1 MRKHLPYR
9 FVAIAIAL
17 ILFSSVSS
25 AQNSNNSNSTKLPR
39 PKLVVGLVVDQMRWD
54 YLYRYYDRYGE
65 GGFKR
70 MINEGFS
77 ADNTNID
84 YVPTVTAIG
93 HSTIYTGS
101 VPSIHGIAG
110 NDFIINATGQTM
122 YCTEDGTVS
131 TVGSTSKAGEMSPR
145 NLLTSTVTDELRL
158 ATNFRS
164 KVIGISIKDRG
175 SILPA
180 GHTGDAYWFDGES
193 GNFITSTYY
202 MDKLPTWVDE
212 FNKQNLIEKYMN
224 QGWETLYPINTY
236 IQSTADDNKFEGKFS
251 GAEKP
256 VFPVNTADL
265 YKRNGSGAIR
275 TSPYGNTFSFD
286 MAKAAIENE
295 KLGQNVVTD
304 FLALSLS
311 STDYIGHQFGPN
323 SIEVEDTYL
332 RLDKEMADF
341 FKYLDEKVGAGE
353 YTVFL
358 SADHGGAHNVT
369 FLKEHNIAAGAWPT
383 GKVLTELNSVLQT
396 KFGEEKLMLS
406 LMNYQ
411 GHLNYKVIEEK
422 GLDSDAITS
431 AAINFLRKQ
440 EGVTYVVD
448 MDKIQSASIPQ
459 VLRERIING
468 YNYARSGNIQIILD
482 PAWYSSGS
490 ANPTGTSH
498 SAWNPYDAHIPLVF
512 MGWGV
517 NQGKTDR
524 PTHMTDIA
532 ATLAAILKIQQPNGS
547 IGIPILEAIK
557 K

>member
-1 MRKHLPYR
+1 MRKHKPYN
-9 FVAIAIAL
+9 FIAIAIIAL
-17 ILFSSVSS
+17 ILISSTSF
-25 AQNSNNSNSTKLPR
+25 AQKSEKLPR
-39 PKLVVGLVVDQMRWD
+39 PKLVVGIVVDQMRWD
-54 YLYRYYDRYGE
+54 YLYRYYDRYGND
-65 GGFKR
+65 GFKR

-93 HSTIYTGS
+93 HTTIYTGS

-110 NDFIINATGQTM
+110 NDFIINATGETM
-122 YCTEDGTVS
+122 YCTEDSTVS
-131 TVGSTSKAGEMSPR
+131 TVGSTSDAGKMSPR
-145 NLLTSTVTDELRL
+145 NLLASTITDELKL

-164 KVIGISIKDRG
+164 KVIGVAIKDRG

-180 GHTGDAYWFDGES
+180 GHAADAAYWFDGET

-202 MDKLPTWVDE
+202 MDKLPAWVE
-212 FNKQNLIEKYMN
+212 GFNQQKLVEKYLN
-224 QGWETLYPINTY
+224 QGWETLYPIASY
-236 IQSTADDNKFEGKFS
+236 VQSAADDNRYEGKFS
-251 GAEKP
+251 VSEKP
-256 VFPVNTADL
+256 VFPVNTAEL
-265 YKRNGSGAIR
+265 YKKSGAGAIR
-275 TSPYGNTFSFD
+275 TSPYGNTISFD
-286 MAKAAIENE
+286 MAKAAVENE

-323 SIEVEDTYL
+323 AIEVEDTYL
-332 RLDKEMADF
+332 RLDNELAEF

-358 SADHGGAHNVT
+358 SADHGGAHNVN
-369 FLKEHNIAAGAWPT
+369 FLKDHNIPAGAWGT
-383 GKVLTELNSVLQT
+383 GKILTELNKVLQA
-396 KFGEEKLMLS
+396 KFGEDKLVIS
-406 LMNYQ
+406 LLNYQ

-422 GLDSDAITS
+422 GLDKEAIKS
-431 AAINFLRKQ
+431 VAIDFLRKQ

-448 MDKIQSASIPQ
+448 MDKAQTASVPKVI
-459 VLRERIING
+459 RERIING
-468 YNYARSGNIQIILD
+468 YNYDRSGDIQVILN

-498 SAWNPYDAHIPLVF
+498 AAWNPYDAHIPLIF

-517 NQGKTDR
+517 KPGKTSR
-524 PTHMTDIA
+524 PTGMTDVA

-547 IGIPILEAIK
+547 IGVPIMEAIK
-557 K
+557 

>member
-1 MRKHLPYR
+1 MMRKHKPYN
-9 FVAIAIAL
+9 FIAIAIIAL
-17 ILFSSVSS
+17 ILISSTSF
-25 AQNSNNSNSTKLPR
+25 AQKSEKLPR
-39 PKLVVGLVVDQMRWD
+39 PKLVVGIVVDQMRWD
-54 YLYRYYDRYGE
+54 YLYRYYDRYGND
-65 GGFKR
+65 GFKR

-93 HSTIYTGS
+93 HTTIYTGS

-110 NDFIINATGQTM
+110 NDFIINATGETM
-122 YCTEDGTVS
+122 YCTEDSTVS
-131 TVGSTSKAGEMSPR
+131 TVGSTSDAGKMSPR
-145 NLLTSTVTDELRL
+145 NLLASTITDELKL

-164 KVIGISIKDRG
+164 KVIGVAIKDRG

-180 GHTGDAYWFDGES
+180 GHAADAAYWFDGET

-202 MDKLPTWVDE
+202 MDKLPAWVE
-212 FNKQNLIEKYMN
+212 GFNQQKLVEKYLD
-224 QGWETLYPINTY
+224 QGWETLYPIASY
-236 IQSTADDNKFEGKFS
+236 VQSAADDNRYEGKFS
-251 GAEKP
+251 VSEKP
-256 VFPVNTADL
+256 VFPVNTAEL
-265 YKRNGSGAIR
+265 YKKSGAGAIR
-275 TSPYGNTFSFD
+275 TSPYGNTISFD
-286 MAKAAIENE
+286 MAKAAVENE

-323 SIEVEDTYL
+323 AIEVEDTYL
-332 RLDKEMADF
+332 RLDKELAEF

-358 SADHGGAHNVT
+358 SADHGGAHNVN
-369 FLKEHNIAAGAWPT
+369 FLKDHNIPAGAWGT
-383 GKVLTELNSVLQT
+383 GKILTELNKVLQA
-396 KFGEEKLMLS
+396 KFGEDKLVIS
-406 LMNYQ
+406 LLNYQ

-422 GLDSDAITS
+422 GLDKEAIKS
-431 AAINFLRKQ
+431 VAIDFLRKQ

-448 MDKIQSASIPQ
+448 MDKAQTASVPKVI
-459 VLRERIING
+459 RERIING
-468 YNYARSGNIQIILD
+468 YNYDRSGDIQVILN

-498 SAWNPYDAHIPLVF
+498 AAWNPYDAHIPLIF

-517 NQGKTDR
+517 KPGKTSR
-524 PTHMTDIA
+524 PTGMTDVA

-547 IGIPILEAIK
+547 IGVPIMEAIK
-557 K
+557 